1 MEEVALV
8 METGGGGGTVEKKW
22 SRVGMRML
30 WHLLPRGRGD
40 DRGGVEIGGGDLMMA
55 TTRRLRQC
63 RFSTSGKW
71 RQSTLE

>member
-30 WHLLPRGRGD
+30 WHLLPRGIGD
-40 DRGGVEIGGGDLMMA
+40 D
-55 TTRRLRQC
+55 
-63 RFSTSGKW
+63 
-71 RQSTLE
+71 